1 MHEGAD
7 SGQGQCKTGFTV
19 DSDAGVIAVFS
30 SWHARELPR
39 RSPNGWTSLFTDD
52 FDYSTFEFMLSH

>member
-19 DSDAGVIAVFS
+19 YSDAGVIAVFS
-30 SWHARELPR
+30 SWHARELQR
-39 RSPNGWTSLFTDD
+39 RSLTDD